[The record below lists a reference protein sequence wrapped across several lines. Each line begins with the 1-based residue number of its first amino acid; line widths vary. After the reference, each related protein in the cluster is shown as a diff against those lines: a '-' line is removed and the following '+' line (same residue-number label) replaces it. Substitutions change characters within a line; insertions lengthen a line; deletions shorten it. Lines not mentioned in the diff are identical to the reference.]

1 MKKELL
7 IASALV
13 GSVGL
18 AGIAEAGSMSL
29 SGSQKIGI
37 AGSDSDAT
45 SSSATKAALIQSN
58 LSGSVSETTDSGIK
72 LSTGFTVL
80 NESTSAASNNP
91 SGLTL
96 TFTDGSKLDLLKAG
110 NASGSHDVAP
120 PAGGL
125 EGALGYSS
133 VNAAP
138 GGIDFVTS
146 SDNVG
151 FEYHSVADA
160 MGITGLKWG
169 ISASFNDEASA
180 DSNGALDTGYG
191 VGVTY
196 VTSAGDT
203 SVTVGAGYSAQDYIG
218 TSLTKDEA
226 GGHFGVS
233 AVTGDLTVAAAFG
246 SGDTVGTTTTPTQND
261 MEATEMGIKYVSG
274 DITFNVG
281 YLSSSGTDNSFGAKV
296 ATKDEKK
303 QTSASV
309 DYVIA
314 SGVTGTIGYRD
325 QEGKNEGTV
334 TTNDSGSSWYIG
346 ATISF

>member
-13 GSVGL
+13 GSLGL
-18 AGIAEAGSMSL
+18 AGVAEAASMSL
-29 SGSQKIGI
+29 SGHHRVGV

-45 SSSATKAALIQSN
+45 ATGVKAGSIQSG

-72 LSTGFTVL
+72 ISSGFTIL
-80 NESTSAASNNP
+80 NESTTPSNNP

-96 TFTDGSKLDLLKAG
+96 TFTDGSKLDLVKAG
-110 NASGSHDVAP
+110 NAAGSHDIAP
-120 PAGGL
+120 PAGAV

-133 VNAAP
+133 SNNAP
-138 GGIDFVTS
+138 GGIDFVGTA
-146 SDNVG
+146 DQVG
-151 FEYHSVADA
+151 FEYHSAADA
-160 MGITGLKWG
+160 FGVTGLKFG
-169 ISASFNDEASA
+169 VSAAFNDEATTA
-180 DSNGALDTGYG
+180 AAGAFDTGYG

-203 SVTVGAGYSAQDYIG
+203 AVTIGAGYAASDYIG

-226 GGHFGVS
+226 GGHIGVS

-246 SGDTVGTTTTPTQND
+246 SGDTVGTSTTPTQND

-281 YLSSSGTDNSFGAKV
+281 YLTSSGTDNDYGASV
-296 ATKDEKK
+296 ATKDERK

-314 SGVTGTIGYRD
+314 SGVTGTLGYRD
-325 QEGKNEGTV
+325 QEGKNEGSV
-334 TTNDSGSSWYIG
+334 VNNHSGSSWYVG
-346 ATISF
+346 ALISF

>member
-7 IASALV
+7 IATALV

-18 AGIAEAGSMSL
+18 AGVAEAASMSL

-37 AGSDSDAT
+37 AGTDSDGTAT
-45 SSSATKAALIQSN
+45 AAKASLIQSN
-58 LSGSVSETTDSGIK
+58 LSGSISETTDSGIK
-72 LSTGFTVL
+72 LSTGFTIL
-80 NESTSAASNNP
+80 NESTGAASNNA

-96 TFTDGSKLDLLKAG
+96 TFTDGSSLDLISGG

-125 EGALGYSS
+125 EGALAYSS
-133 VNAAP
+133 VNNAP
-138 GGIDFVTS
+138 GGIDFVGS
-146 SDNVG
+146 SDGVG

-169 ISASFNDEASA
+169 LSASFNDEAAASSA
-180 DSNGALDTGYG
+180 GAIDTGYG

-203 SVTVGAGYSAQDYIG
+203 SVTVGAGYAAAEYVG
-218 TSLTKDEA
+218 TSLTKDEN
-226 GGHFGVS
+226 GGHAGVS
-233 AVTGDLTVAAAFG
+233 AVTGNLTVAAAYG
-246 SGDTVGTTTTPTQND
+246 TGDTVGTTTTPTQND
-261 MEATEMGIKYVSG
+261 MTATEMGAKYVSG
-274 DITFNVG
+274 DITFSVG
-281 YLSSSGTDNSFGAKV
+281 YLSSSGTDNSYGASV

-334 TTNDSGSSWYIG
+334 TTNDSGTSWYIG

>member
-13 GSVGL
+13 GSLGL
-18 AGIAEAGSMSL
+18 AGVAEAASYSL
-29 SGSQKIGI
+29 SGNHRVGVV
-37 AGSDSDAT
+37 GSDSDGTAST
-45 SSSATKAALIQSN
+45 TKASDIKSS
-58 LSGSVSETTDSGIK
+58 LSASVSETTDSGIK
-72 LSTGFTVL
+72 ISSGFTIL
-80 NESTSAASNNP
+80 NESTGSASNNP

-96 TFTDGSKLDLLKAG
+96 TFTDGSSLDLIKAG
-110 NASGSHDVAP
+110 NASGSHDIAP
-120 PAGGL
+120 PSGAV

-138 GGIDFVTS
+138 GGIDFVGS

-151 FEYHSVADA
+151 FEYHSAADA
-160 MGITGLKWG
+160 LGVTGLKFG
-169 ISASFNDEASA
+169 VSASFNDEASA
-180 DSNGALDTGYG
+180 TSSGAYDTGYG

-203 SVTVGAGYSAQDYIG
+203 SVTVGAGYSQADYIG

-226 GGHFGVS
+226 GGHAGIS
-233 AVTGDLTVAAAFG
+233 ATTGDLTIAAAFG

-261 MEATEMGIKYVSG
+261 MDATEMGIKYVSG
-274 DITFNVG
+274 DMTFNVG
-281 YLSSSGTDNSFGAKV
+281 YLTSSGTDNSFGASV
-296 ATKDEKK
+296 ATKDEKS

>member
-7 IASALV
+7 LASALV

-18 AGIAEAGSMSL
+18 AGVAEAASMSL
-29 SGSQKIGI
+29 SGHQRIGI
-37 AGSDSDAT
+37 TGSDTDGTA
-45 SSSATKAALIQSN
+45 AAVKAGDIKTA

-72 LSTGFTVL
+72 LSTGFTIL
-80 NESTSAASNNP
+80 NESTGAASNNA

-96 TFTDGSKLDLLKAG
+96 TFTDGSALDLISAG

-120 PAGGL
+120 PAGSV

-133 VNAAP
+133 VNNAP
-138 GGIDFVTS
+138 GGIDFVGS
-146 SDNVG
+146 SDAVG

-160 MGITGLKWG
+160 FGVTGLKWG
-169 ISASFNDEASA
+169 VSASFNDEATTA
-180 DSNGALDTGYG
+180 ATGAYDTGYG

-196 VTSAGDT
+196 VTTAGDT
-203 SVTVGAGYSAQDYIG
+203 SVTVGAGYAAADYIG

-226 GGHFGVS
+226 GGHVGVS
-233 AVTGDLTVAAAFG
+233 AVTGDLTVAAAYG
-246 SGDTVGTTTTPTQND
+246 SGDTVGTSVTPTQND

-281 YLSSSGTDNSFGAKV
+281 YLSSSGTDNDYGAAV
-296 ATKDEKK
+296 ATKDERK

-309 DYVIA
+309 DYVIT
-314 SGVTGTIGYRD
+314 SGVTGTIGYKN
-325 QEGKNEGTV
+325 QEGKNEGAV
-334 TTNDSGSSWYIG
+334 TTNHSGSSWYVG
-346 ATISF
+346 TTISF